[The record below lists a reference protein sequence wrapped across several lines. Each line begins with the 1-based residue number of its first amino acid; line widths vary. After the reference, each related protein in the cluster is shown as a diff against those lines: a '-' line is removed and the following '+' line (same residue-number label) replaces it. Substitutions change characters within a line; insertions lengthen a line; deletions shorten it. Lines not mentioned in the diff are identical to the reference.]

1 MNKNKNLVFEKK
13 STESTD
19 LQKSVKELEIPGI
32 TKWGELCIKTE
43 ILPYKQQII
52 PEKKYT
58 KWFDYDTISYMPVI
72 RTRKMGDYLRIH
84 ADGGKKSLK
93 RYLIDEKIPREERE
107 DLPLLADGDH
117 ILWVIGYRISE
128 GYKVTEHTK
137 KILQIQIDKENKDGR

>member
-1 MNKNKNLVFEKK
+1 
-13 STESTD
+13 
-19 LQKSVKELEIPGI
+19 
-32 TKWGELCIKTE
+32 
-43 ILPYKQQII
+43 
-52 PEKKYT
+52 
-58 KWFDYDTISYMPVI
+58 
-72 RTRKMGDYLRIH
+72 MGDYLRIH

-137 KILQIQIDKENKDGR
+137 RILQIQIDKENKDGR